1 MRTGVLAVLLGLM
14 WTCPVIAQDRSPLEI
29 AFEDA
34 QLAGAPG
41 AGAALADGAARIAA
55 DDPGLRD
62 AFEAH
67 RAAEQTRHALETVL
81 ATLRSQ
87 GAPAA
92 ERARGVAADLDRATT
107 AAQTARARL
116 DSVYPAFGDLT
127 DPTPLSVAAVQA
139 LLKPGEGL
147 VVILPSDR
155 ATYVWAVTA
164 DSAVWRRSDM
174 TAGDVATDA
183 ARLQAGLGGAEGR
196 GAVDAARPARSG
208 TGFDRAAAYRLY
220 QALWAPVADSL
231 SQVQT
236 VYVVADGSLRAVPP
250 GVLVTAAPT
259 GDDRDPAALRAT
271 AWLQR
276 RYAFAILPTVTSL
289 RAVQRTVTS
298 DSRGFAGFGDAD
310 MTAYPAGSVAKTLA
324 PLPGAGRELRALSR
338 AMRGGDRNL
347 KLGAA
352 ATEAAVKS
360 APLSDISVVAFA
372 MHALPVKEGGEG
384 ALREPALVF
393 TPPAAP
399 QGEDDGVLTASE
411 AAQLRLKAD
420 LVILSACDTAQDD
433 PQALGVNSLSRAF
446 FYAGARSLLVS
457 NWRIRDDVAERL
469 SVRTVTLARRNR
481 AAVAD
486 ALQRASLEMLD
497 DRSDPTF
504 AHPAQWAAFSL
515 LGDGAV
521 RLVGR

>member
-1 MRTGVLAVLLGLM
+1 MRFVVLAALLGLA
-14 WTCPVIAQDRSPLEI
+14 WACPAYAQDRSPLEI
-29 AFEDA
+29 ALEDA

-41 AGAALADGAARIAA
+41 AGLALADGAARIAA
-55 DDPGLRD
+55 NDPGLRD

-67 RAAEQTRHALETVL
+67 RAAEQTRRALETVL

-92 ERARGVAADLDRATT
+92 ERARGVAADLDRAT
-107 AAQTARARL
+107 AVAQTSRDRL
-116 DSVYPAFGDLT
+116 DRVYPAFGDLT
-127 DPTPLSVAAVQA
+127 DPTPLSVAQTQA

-147 VVILPSDR
+147 VVILPTNR

-164 DSAVWRRSDM
+164 DSAVWRRSDL
-174 TAGDVATDA
+174 TAAEIATDA
-183 ARLQAGLGGAEGR
+183 ARLQAGLSGVGGR

-208 TGFDRAAAYRLY
+208 TGFDRATAYRLY
-220 QALWAPVADSL
+220 QALWAPVTDSL
-231 SQVQT
+231 AGVHT
-236 VYVVADGSLRAVPP
+236 LYLVVDGPLRAVPP

-259 GDDRDPAALRAT
+259 GDDRDPNALRAT

-276 RYAFAILPTVTSL
+276 RYAFALLPTVTSL
-289 RAVQRTVTS
+289 RAVQRTVAG

-310 MTAYPAGSVAKTLA
+310 TAAYPAGSTAKALA

-338 AMRGGDRNL
+338 AMRSGGRSL
-347 KLGAA
+347 KLGGA

-360 APLSDISVVAFA
+360 APLSDVSVVAFA
-372 MHALPVKEGGEG
+372 MHALPMKEGE
-384 ALREPALVF
+384 EPALVF
-393 TPPAAP
+393 TPPAEP

-420 LVILSACDTAQDD
+420 LVILSACDTGQDD

-469 SVRTVTLARRNR
+469 SVRTVTLAQRSH

-486 ALQRASLEMLD
+486 ALQRASLEMMD
-497 DRSDPTF
+497 DRSDPSF
-504 AHPAQWAAFSL
+504 AHPAQWAAFSV

-521 RLVGR
+521 RLPGR